1 MDDYR
6 QVVVAYSIKHGQRPD
21 GCWFVVEI
29 PGRPPEEHGPYGDED
44 AMLAAKLA
52 RMEELQADA
61 RP

>member
-21 GCWFVVEI
+21 GWWYTVEI

-44 AMLAAKLA
+44 TMLTAKLA